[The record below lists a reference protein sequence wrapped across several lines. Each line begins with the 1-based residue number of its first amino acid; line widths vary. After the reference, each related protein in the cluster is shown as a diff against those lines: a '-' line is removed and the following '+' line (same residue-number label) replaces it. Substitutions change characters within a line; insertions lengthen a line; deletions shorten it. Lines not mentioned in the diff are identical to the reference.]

1 MYATLLTALAVLVQP
16 PVGQPN
22 APGQPR
28 RERDARAGQTAGHS
42 MDGKWT
48 VVAFEKNGQ
57 PVANGTSMT
66 ATIQNNVL
74 TFAGGADTNRPHAM
88 RLEHSPLG
96 GLIVS
101 SSATGTGAGTPG
113 TPSTPPAP
121 GTRPAPPG
129 AGASAAALPQMGTV
143 IHTRDYLVIA
153 MDLGLGAPGAGT
165 PGVGTPGTSRP
176 NTGTPGVG
184 APGTSTRPAS
194 PPPGTPGP
202 GTTGTP
208 RQAAGN
214 TANTGVGASNDAR
227 YATVLILKRSGTGT
241 SGTSPGTPEGK

>member
-28 RERDARAGQTAGHS
+28 RERDARAGQAAGHS

-74 TFAGGADTNRPHAM
+74 TFAGGADTNRPHVM

-113 TPSTPPAP
+113 TPNAPPRPGTPPA
-121 GTRPAPPG
+121 APPG

-143 IHTRDYLVIA
+143 IHTRDFLVIA
-153 MDLGLGAPGAGT
+153 MRESLGAPGRGA
-165 PGVGTPGTSRP
+165 PVA
-176 NTGTPGVG
+176 G
-184 APGTSTRPAS
+184 APGARAPLPGTRPAS

-214 TANTGVGASNDAR
+214 TANTDIGASNDAR
-227 YATVLILKRSGTGT
+227 FATVLILKRTGSGNGA
-241 SGTSPGTPEGK
+241 SGISPGTPERK

>member
-22 APGQPR
+22 APGQPG
-28 RERDARAGQTAGHS
+28 RERDARAGQTATHS

-74 TFAGGADTNRPHAM
+74 TFAGGTDTNRPHTL
-88 RLEHSPLG
+88 RLERSPIG
-96 GLIVS
+96 GFIVS
-101 SSATGTGAGTPG
+101 TQVPGAGTPG
-113 TPSTPPAP
+113 TPPSTPPVP
-121 GTRPAPPG
+121 GTRPAAPPPG
-129 AGASAAALPQMGTV
+129 AGASAAALPRVGTV
-143 IHTRDYLVIA
+143 IHTQDYLVI
-153 MDLGLGAPGAGT
+153 GLGNNLTTPGRNIPGVPPPAGT
-165 PGVGTPGTSRP
+165 RPGT
-176 NTGTPGVG
+176 
-184 APGTSTRPAS
+184 

-208 RQAAGN
+208 RTGTGS
-214 TANTGVGASNDAR
+214 TANTGTGADNNMR
-227 YATVLILKRSGTGT
+227 YATVLILKRSGAA
-241 SGTSPGTPEGK
+241 SGTSPGTPERK